1 MEFGGELVYVGA
13 PEDDEIPEYDDI
25 DEEEEDIDEEEEDML
40 NPQNEDEEVCRF
52 PLSYEILILHG
63 VQCIRKPLT

>member
-1 MEFGGELVYVGA
+1 MEFGGDLVYVGA

-25 DEEEEDIDEEEEDML
+25 DEEEEDML

-52 PLSYEILILHG
+52 TSFIWNFDIVVHYSVSENL
-63 VQCIRKPLT
+63 

>member
-1 MEFGGELVYVGA
+1 MEFGGDLVYVGA

-25 DEEEEDIDEEEEDML
+25 DEEEEDML

-52 PLSYEILILHG
+52 TSFIWNFDIVVH
-63 VQCIRKPLT
+63 